1 MAKTT
6 ARVRDREGLSKLEA
20 AQMYA
25 LYEKYYEATSPE
37 IFAADLAHKSHVFEL
52 RDDGGLCGFSTLE
65 VIDLELEGAAQRVL
79 FSGDTIIR
87 HEYWGEQTLATA
99 FCEFAGRL
107 KAARP
112 DLSLHWLLISKGY
125 RTYRYLNLF
134 SREYYPSC
142 KAPTPPAV
150 QQRLD
155 ALARRKFGSAYDSTS
170 GLVRFP
176 RSRGQLRAP
185 WAQIRDNLR
194 ERPEV
199 RFFVEHNPRFA
210 QGEELVCLA
219 ELDLANLRAHARDA
233 FQSGLEAAAGGLRD
247 AA

>member
-6 ARVRDREGLSKLEA
+6 ARLRKREELSPIEA

-25 LYEKYYEATSPE
+25 LYETYYEATSPA
-37 IFAADLAHKSHVFEL
+37 IFESDLAHKSHVFEL
-52 RDDGGLCGFSTLE
+52 RDDGRLCGFSTLE
-65 VIDLELEGAAQRVL
+65 IIDIEIQGMPHRVL

-87 HEYWGEQTLATA
+87 HQYWGEQTLACA

-107 KAARP
+107 KAAHPDRP
-112 DLSLHWLLISKGY
+112 VYWLLISKGY

-134 SREYYPSC
+134 SREYYPNFNT
-142 KAPTPPAV
+142 PTPVAA

-155 ALARRKFGSAYDSTS
+155 ALGRYKFGGAYDAGS
-170 GLVRFP
+170 GLVRFA
-176 RSRGQLRAP
+176 RSRGQLRAQ
-185 WAQIRDNLR
+185 WAQIRDNLQQ
-194 ERPEV
+194 RPEI
-199 RFFVEHNPRFA
+199 RFFAERNPRYA

-219 ELDLANLRAHARDA
+219 ELSQVNLRARARRA
-233 FQSGLEAAAGGLRD
+233 FESGLDAAAGRLRN